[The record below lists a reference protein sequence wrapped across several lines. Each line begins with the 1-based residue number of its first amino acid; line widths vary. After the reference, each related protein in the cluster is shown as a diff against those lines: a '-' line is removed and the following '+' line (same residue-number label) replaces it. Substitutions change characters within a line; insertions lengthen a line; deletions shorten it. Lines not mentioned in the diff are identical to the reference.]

1 VTRPSPGHTRRTV
14 ALADLAP
21 GDVLIFPHAWTDG
34 VHAWEVWRPAPTY
47 AVGDAV
53 QRAGHPEWNGT
64 VSGFEE
70 GSPRVRFPRGEAV
83 VPASE
88 LEPFRGAR

>member
-1 VTRPSPGHTRRTV
+1 VNRPTPAHTRLTV
-14 ALADLAP
+14 PLSDLAP

-53 QRAGHPEWNGT
+53 QRRGHPEWPGVVN
-64 VSGFEE
+64 GFEE
-70 GSPRVRFPRGEAV
+70 GMPRVRFARGVAL

-88 LEPFRGAR
+88 LEPVTR